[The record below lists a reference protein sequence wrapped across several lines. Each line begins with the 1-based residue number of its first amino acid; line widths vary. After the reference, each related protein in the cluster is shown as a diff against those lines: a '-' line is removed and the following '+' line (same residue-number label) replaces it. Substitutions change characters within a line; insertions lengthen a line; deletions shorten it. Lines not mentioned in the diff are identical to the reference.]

1 MKAQTFVDAD
11 QRRAKRGTAAPTG
24 THRRIS
30 TAERRRAKIANQLPR
45 WNDYAD

>member
-1 MKAQTFVDAD
+1 MKAQAFVDAD

-30 TAERRRAKIANQLPR
+30 TAERKRAKIANRLPS
-45 WNDYAD
+45 WNDYED